1 MFVSL
6 DELIRGFTSQSQ
18 CLKWHGRAAIYS
30 SVHVPKEAHMNALT
44 TRNSGLFD
52 DFFREFA
59 PGFFVRPLHGEGLP
73 SQIKL
78 DVKEADG
85 AFKVEAEIPGV
96 KKEDIQVS
104 IDRDVI
110 SLRAEIQQEDKKTE
124 NGKFVH
130 SERYYGAVSR
140 TFQLPAEV
148 DESRAK
154 ARYENGVLTL
164 TLPRKE
170 GARSRRISIE

>member
-1 MFVSL
+1 
-6 DELIRGFTSQSQ
+6 
-18 CLKWHGRAAIYS
+18 
-30 SVHVPKEAHMNALT
+30 MNALT
-44 TRNSGLFD
+44 TRNTGLFD

-59 PGFFVRPLHGEGLP
+59 PGFFVRPLHGDRLP

-104 IDRDVI
+104 IDGDMV
-110 SLRAEIQQEDKKTE
+110 SLHAEVQQADSKTE
-124 NGKFVH
+124 EGRFVH

-140 TFQLPAEV
+140 SFQLPAEV
-148 DESRAK
+148 DESKAT

-170 GARSRRISIE
+170 GVRSRRITIE

>member
-1 MFVSL
+1 
-6 DELIRGFTSQSQ
+6 
-18 CLKWHGRAAIYS
+18 
-30 SVHVPKEAHMNALT
+30 MNALT
-44 TRNSGLFD
+44 TRNTGLFD

-59 PGFFVRPLHGEGLP
+59 PGYFVRPLHGDRLP

-96 KKEDIQVS
+96 KKDDIQVS
-104 IDRDVI
+104 IDRDMV
-110 SLRAEIQQEDKKTE
+110 SLRAEVQQQDSKKE
-124 NGKFVH
+124 EGKFLH

-148 DESRAK
+148 DESRAT

-164 TLPRKE
+164 MLPRKE
-170 GARSRRISIE
+170 GARSRRIAIE

>member
-1 MFVSL
+1 
-6 DELIRGFTSQSQ
+6 
-18 CLKWHGRAAIYS
+18 
-30 SVHVPKEAHMNALT
+30 MNALT
-44 TRNSGLFD
+44 TRNTGLFD

-59 PGFFVRPLHGEGLP
+59 PGFFVRPLHGDRLP

-104 IDRDVI
+104 IDGDMV
-110 SLRAEIQQEDKKTE
+110 SLHAEVQQADSKTE
-124 NGKFVH
+124 EGKFVH

-140 TFQLPAEV
+140 SFQLPAEV
-148 DESRAK
+148 DESKAT

-170 GARSRRISIE
+170 GVRSRRITIE